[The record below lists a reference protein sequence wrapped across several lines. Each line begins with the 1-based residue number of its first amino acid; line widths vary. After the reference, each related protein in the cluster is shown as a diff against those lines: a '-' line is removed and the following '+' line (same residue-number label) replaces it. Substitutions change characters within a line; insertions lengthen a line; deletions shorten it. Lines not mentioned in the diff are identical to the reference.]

1 LEITAALVKQLRD
14 KTNCG
19 FMDCK
24 KALLETQGDLESAVT
39 YLRQK
44 GIAVATKRAERA
56 TSEGAVWSHLGT
68 DSNTGVLLEVNCE
81 SDFVA
86 KTDSFLAFGDALAA
100 QIAQTAP
107 ADLEALLAQPWQ
119 GQTGLPVQ
127 EYLNELIGQI
137 GENIRIRR
145 FSRFAN
151 GGPVAAYIHFGGK
164 IGVLLELAA
173 SSNSA
178 ELQTLAKDLAMQVA
192 ATSPLAVSPEGL
204 DPTVVAQEKAIYE
217 TQAKESGK
225 PEKIIER
232 MVSGRLEKYFKEVCL
247 LGQPFVKNPEVTV
260 AQLLKEAG
268 ASSSG
273 EVGVARFVRYQ
284 VGA

>member
-1 LEITAALVKQLRD
+1 MEITAELVKQLRD

-24 KALLETQGDLESAVT
+24 KALQETKGDLEEAVD

-56 TSEGAVWSHLGT
+56 TSEGTVWARVDADGHG
-68 DSNTGVLLEVNCE
+68 GVLLEVNCE

-86 KTDSFLAFGDALAA
+86 KTDSFQEFGQALAE
-100 QIAQTAP
+100 QIAKQAP

-119 GQTGLPVQ
+119 GKPGKSVQ
-127 EYLNELIGQI
+127 EYLTEIIGQI
-137 GENIRIRR
+137 GENIRVHR
-145 FSRFAN
+145 FSRFAG

-164 IGVLLELAA
+164 IGVLLELNA
-173 SSNSA
+173 SGSFSG
-178 ELQTLAKDLAMQVA
+178 LKDLAKDLAMQVA
-192 ATSPLAVSPEGL
+192 ATSPLAVSREHV
-204 DPTVVAQEKAIYE
+204 DSEVVAREQAIYAA
-217 TQAKESGK
+217 QAKESGK
-225 PEKIIER
+225 PEKIIEK
-232 MVSGRLEKYFKEVCL
+232 MVSGRLDKFFKEVCL
-247 LGQPFVKNPEVTV
+247 VEQPFVKNPDLTV

-268 ASSSG
+268 VKAG
-273 EVGVARFVRYQ
+273 CEVGVARFVRYQ